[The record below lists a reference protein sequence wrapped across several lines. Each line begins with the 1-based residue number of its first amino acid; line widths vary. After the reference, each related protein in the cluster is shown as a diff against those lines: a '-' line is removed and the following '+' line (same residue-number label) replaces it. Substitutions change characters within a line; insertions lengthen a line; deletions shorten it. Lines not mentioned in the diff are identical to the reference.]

1 MTRLDLGI
9 HQNFFQMFHWMLAK
23 NKIKYF
29 FEWVGNNLD
38 KTIKIVIKLWWCTS
52 TYVRAVEIDTEF
64 KLVQYSWGLWKS
76 SKNL

>member
-1 MTRLDLGI
+1 MFGSGTLMQDDASKYFGI
-9 HQNFFQMFHWMLAK
+9 HQNFFQMFHWMLTQ

-64 KLVQYSWGLWKS
+64 KLV
-76 SKNL
+76 

>member
-1 MTRLDLGI
+1 MFGSGTLMQDDAYRYFVI
-9 HQNFFQMFHWMLAK
+9 YQNFFQMFHWMLTQ

-64 KLVQYSWGLWKS
+64 KLV
-76 SKNL
+76 